1 MSVTAGVHPETHKPV
16 AFLVV
21 HDDDGDGDDVAVV
34 LGDREDITTLLTT
47 LIRTQNMMEEAERL
61 HEERGASTAEE
72 ALAILGEVVNRYS
85 ISE

>member
-21 HDDDGDGDDVAVV
+21 HDDDGDDVAVV